1 MLPDLA
7 FTAIAR
13 KARADRD
20 PASTSHT
27 VTANSCIPIV
37 AKACLN
43 HANSLKSMALGAE
56 LTEKPKGRCSSHV
69 GHRYGKTDRATT
81 NYFMV
86 SSRSGTTKNFR
97 PGQEIPG
104 LYR

>member
-1 MLPDLA
+1 STGALLHHPSRHA
-7 FTAIAR
+7 RPRHFTSNRHAPGPGFTAIAR

-43 HANSLKSMALGAE
+43 HANSLKSMALRQSHG
-56 LTEKPKGRCSSHV
+56 KP
-69 GHRYGKTDRATT
+69 AA
-81 NYFMV
+81 
-86 SSRSGTTKNFR
+86 
-97 PGQEIPG
+97 
-104 LYR
+104 